1 MSELMKRI
9 LTASV
14 LMPLAI
20 GWLLYMPSP
29 WFDWILA
36 FLAFLASI
44 ELFQLLEISN
54 RMAFSLSV
62 AAIWA
67 MLVLGVQP
75 MIVLIFL
82 SFVWLFLSGLGI
94 PDLGLRERF
103 RQLAFAQWMFI
114 WLFLCVWM
122 ILILHKDSNGHFFI
136 AAACAGIWAADI
148 GAYFVGKKLG
158 SHKLCPQI
166 SPGKTIEGFTAAFIA
181 GMPVAAILWIWLT
194 PMPFYQAIPLA
205 FVLVMAGAIGDLAES
220 ALKRCVGA
228 KDSSS
233 LLPGHGGILD
243 RVDALIVALPV
254 SGMLWMAV

>member
-1 MSELMKRI
+1 MSELMKRM

-36 FLAFLASI
+36 LLALLASI

-54 RMAFSLSV
+54 RMVFSLSV

-82 SFVWLFLSGLGI
+82 SFAWLFLSGLGI

-114 WLFLCVWM
+114 WL
-122 ILILHKDSNGHFFI
+122 
-136 AAACAGIWAADI
+136 
-148 GAYFVGKKLG
+148 YFVGKRLG

-166 SPGKTIEGFTAAFIA
+166 SPGKTIEGFTAAFIV
-181 GMPVAAILWIWLT
+181 GIPVAAILWIWLT
-194 PMPFYQAIPLA
+194 PTPFYQAIPLA
-205 FVLVMAGAIGDLAES
+205 FVLIMAGAIGDLAES

-254 SGMLWMAV
+254 SGMLWMVV